1 MTEELDDVERQLRIE
16 LMTVQIDKG
25 RVDIEKLRAEIRHME
40 RWEPWKALAA
50 ILTGVAAMAGVMLA
64 VAHFIH

>member
-1 MTEELDDVERQLRIE
+1 MQ
-16 LMTVQIDKG
+16 VQIDKG

-50 ILTGVAAMAGVMLA
+50 ILTGVAAMSGVIIG
-64 VAHFIH
+64 VAHLIR